1 MKIEE
6 IDSEGK
12 STQQIEKELLA
23 KHDDEIKSQ
32 LDTEEVVDKVIEKPI
47 VDNNGI
53 YDLTESKV
61 ENKIE
66 DKIEESV
73 VDEKN
78 LNDHN
83 VQEYLR
89 KKLGR
94 EDFTFDNIG
103 QVEEREVIKE
113 VERELPSDVA
123 SFLKYKEE
131 TGRSMSDYFKATVD
145 VSSLDDNEILSRYTS
160 LSNPEFDAD
169 DIKFEI
175 NSRFGSDDM
184 DDEYEARTKVIAK
197 KKELSKA
204 KEFLSSHNEKYRTP
218 LESSESFISSEDRS
232 LLAKIKS
239 DNSSKAE
246 RDESS
251 RKKQEYFSQKTNEL
265 FSDKFKGFEFN
276 IDDNTTKSLIITD
289 VDKVKDSQMSA
300 MTFLNTHLDENG
312 MLKDAKKY
320 HKAMYAAQHAD
331 EIFKTA
337 YQLGAAEALEQDA
350 REAKNIEMGRK
361 KPESGKRTGTT
372 VREVSSNGSNLR
384 SDGGLRITGRK

>member
-6 IDSEGK
+6 VDGEGK
-12 STQQIEKELLA
+12 STQQVERELLA
-23 KHDDEIKSQ
+23 KHEEEIK
-32 LDTEEVVDKVIEKPI
+32 DIDGEKVVDKVDDKPAI
-47 VDNNGI
+47 DSSGV
-53 YDLTESKV
+53 YDLTEKTLDPT
-61 ENKIE
+61 IE
-66 DKIEESV
+66 KPV

-78 LNDHN
+78 LNDHS

-94 EDFTFDNIG
+94 EDLTFDNLV

-131 TGRSMSDYFKATVD
+131 TGRSMSDYFKATAD
-145 VSSLDDNEILSRYTS
+145 INTLKDDEIISRYIS
-160 LSNPEFDAD
+160 LNNPEFDAD
-169 DIKFEI
+169 DIQFEMS
-175 NSRFGSDDM
+175 SRFAEDDM
-184 DDEYEARTKVIAK
+184 DDEHESRSKIIAK

-218 LESSESFISSEDRS
+218 LESSEGFISSEDRS
-232 LLAKIKS
+232 LLAEIKS
-239 DNSSKAE
+239 KNASRAELEAASK
-246 RDESS
+246 
-251 RKKQEYFSQKTNEL
+251 KKQEYFSQKTNEL

-276 IDDNTTKSLIITD
+276 IDENTSKSLIITD
-289 VDKVKDSQMSA
+289 VEKVKDSQMSA
-300 MTFLNTHLDENG
+300 MNFLNTHLDENG

-337 YQLGAAEALEQDA
+337 YELGAAEALEQNV

-361 KPESGKRTGTT
+361 KPEAGKRTGTT
-372 VREVSSNGSNLR
+372 VTEVKGNGSNIR
-384 SDGGLRITGRK
+384 SDGGLRIPTRKR